1 MPAGRGA
8 ELIVAG
14 LLVVALAW
22 LGGRG
27 WRFYAVSILPYARAV
42 PTTTA
47 TPVPDP
53 EGDRRRARQMRQ
65 LLDHVGA
72 GISLRDAG
80 QRAAAIR
87 EFENAL
93 AIDPANFEA
102 RQNLRDMGIEPPAG
116 AVVNTPV
123 PATVAPLPTVTPRL

>member
-72 GISLRDAG
+72 GM
-80 QRAAAIR
+80 AIR